1 MTSMNLLFAA
11 LPALAAIGLW
21 TAGFPTPTAS
31 SPAASIAPQGGPQ
44 YSLRSLQG
52 DHGFTYDG
60 TILGV
65 GPVAASGPIR
75 FDGRGNLSA
84 SYATNVNGVQ
94 FRGTFVGT
102 YTVNADGSGSV
113 ALQLPRLGLQAHG
126 DFVLLDEG
134 KGTFFSCTDAGFSI
148 TGQTRRM

>member
-1 MTSMNLLFAA
+1 MAGMNSMFAT
-11 LPALAAIGLW
+11 LPLLAAVGLLATGLAPS
-21 TAGFPTPTAS
+21 TA
-31 SPAASIAPQGGPQ
+31 AAPSAGIPQGGSH
-44 YSLRSLQG
+44 SLRSLHG
-52 DHGFTYDG
+52 EHGFTYDG
-60 TILGV
+60 AILGV
-65 GPVAASGPIR
+65 GPIAASGPIQ

-113 ALQLPRLGLQAHG
+113 TLQLPRLGLQAHG
-126 DFVLLDEG
+126 DFVLVDNG